1 MQDINPHHHAHH
13 QTHSEHLAESW
24 NSIPKASRRIS
35 LIIFVGLIVGLVEYG
50 ITSML
55 AALLEWRFNFVQ
67 ERAGEKTEWM
77 CLFYIL
83 PAMTVVAAVVAYL
96 SPISAG
102 SALPEIK
109 GYLNGAHIPGIFG
122 ITTMIVKALG
132 VVIAIAAGY
141 PVGREGPMVQVGC
154 AVANQSMK
162 IPFWRRAMTLTADD
176 PSVRKEVVAEEVD
189 RERTLLLTIGGAAG
203 IAAAFRSPI
212 GGVLYMMEDM
222 ASYWN
227 HETTVRAFGCTMTA
241 TLVFS
246 FLLDV
251 THGIN
256 YEALVVFD
264 EDLEHSDWLVSDIPW
279 FAILAILCG
288 VLSVCYSELLFS
300 FQRIRKKRK
309 IWRSPFAKTVE
320 VFLCTLLICSVPLYI
335 GSAFPCR
342 KLPADDYDC
351 TVASCNVCNACCKD
365 YLELGAGNSCD
376 SCALSEC
383 TAAELAGN
391 SSGSGT
397 GHHHDEGF
405 GSLSR
410 YTCEAGSYN
419 EMASLWLMGEEGAI
433 KQLYTRG
440 ESRRNLFSVDVL
452 AVFIVIYLLLGGFTG
467 GLALP
472 FGTFVPNLFMG
483 AALGRMFALLV
494 QEPEYMGV
502 NGLSSPGM
510 YALIGAGSM
519 LGGYTR
525 MTLTVVIMLAEASGD
540 VSIVV
545 PMMLS
550 VQISRWVANF
560 LSEAYD
566 EQMMDLRRIPFL
578 HDSVERSRAADDAR
592 SVMVKTRAL
601 RAREPLKRLRPL
613 LNQNLLRSAFPI
625 VDGDGHLLGL
635 IHGLVLERVLVQGFE
650 DDENENDMVP
660 LEDIADPSPFTV
672 LDTFP
677 LFRLYPLFRKLQIE
691 QVVVINNRG
700 HPIGYIPRTAL
711 VDSDDGAL
719 QSNTD
724 KTLRGLDM
732 TATAKIIRRQST
744 AGSSAA
750 LHPYE
755 PPPSVQKFEKG
766 ELYDDHVAAADN
778 VKKLRALTSWFSPRK
793 SHGSGEDFDFVERN
807 SNVTHGGI
815 SLEDYGIEVNVDAK
829 SVQSNRSTEIG
840 DENGGGGSGGD
851 NKGSD
856 SDDGEA
862 NEESAMVR

>member
-1 MQDINPHHHAHH
+1 
-13 QTHSEHLAESW
+13 
-24 NSIPKASRRIS
+24 
-35 LIIFVGLIVGLVEYG
+35 
-50 ITSML
+50 
-55 AALLEWRFNFVQ
+55 
-67 ERAGEKTEWM
+67 
-77 CLFYIL
+77 
-83 PAMTVVAAVVAYL
+83 MTLVAAVVAYL

-132 VVIAIAAGY
+132 VVIAIAAGF

-227 HETTVRAFGCTMTA
+227 HETTVRAFGCTMMA

-246 FLLDV
+246 FLLDA

-264 EDLEHSDWLVSDIPW
+264 EDLDHSDWLVSDIPW
-279 FAILAILCG
+279 FALLAVFCG

-309 IWRSPFAKTVE
+309 TWRSPFAKTVE

-342 KLPADDYDC
+342 KLPSDDYDC
-351 TVASCNVCNACCKD
+351 TPTSCNVCSACCKD
-365 YLELGAGNSCD
+365 YLELGQGNSCD
-376 SCALSEC
+376 SCALTEC
-383 TAAELAGN
+383 TAAELAASASN
-391 SSGSGT
+391 SSGSST
-397 GHHHDEGF
+397 GHHHGEGF
-405 GSLSR
+405 GSLTR
-410 YTCEAGSYN
+410 YTCEDGSYN

-440 ESRRNLFSVDVL
+440 EARRNIFSVDAL
-452 AVFIVIYLLLGGFTG
+452 AVFIVVYLLLGGFTG

-502 NGLSSPGM
+502 SGLSSPGT
-510 YALIGAGSM
+510 YALVGAGSM

-550 VQISRWVANF
+550 VQISRWIANF

-578 HDSVERSRAADDAR
+578 HDTVERSRAADDAA
-592 SVMVKTRAL
+592 SVMVKTKAL
-601 RAREPLKRLRPL
+601 KAREPLKRLRPL

-625 VDGDGHLLGL
+625 VDEDGHLLGL

-650 DDENENDMVP
+650 DDEEENDMVP

-677 LFRLYPLFRKLQIE
+677 LFRLYPLFRKLQVE

-700 HPIGYIPRTAL
+700 NPIGYIPRTAL
-711 VDSDDGAL
+711 VDSDDGAV
-719 QSNTD
+719 QSNTN

-750 LHPYE
+750 LHPYI
-755 PPPSVQKFEKG
+755 PPSIATFEKG
-766 ELYDDHVAAADN
+766 ELYDDHVTAADN
-778 VKKLRALTSWFSPRK
+778 VKKLRALTSWLSPRK
-793 SHGSGEDFDFVERN
+793 SGGSGEDFIERN
-807 SNVTHGGI
+807 SNLTHGGI

-829 SVQSNRSTEIG
+829 SVKSNGSTENG
-840 DENGGGGSGGD
+840 GANGGGGGRD
-851 NKGSD
+851 DRNRGSD
-856 SDDGEA
+856 DHAD
-862 NEESAMVR
+862 EESTMVRRGIFGFQRRL